1 MLKRFGASS
10 KHRKAAGALKSPTI
24 VVAGQP
30 ETNEEEPAS
39 IIEHNKVTF
48 VCEGSVRCAGFPL
61 GRGCRVEMMD
71 CS

>member
-24 VVAGQP
+24 IVAGQP

-39 IIEHNKVTF
+39 IIEHNKVTL
-48 VCEGSVRCAGFPL
+48 VCEAFQWEVSDAPVCFWAGAAVL
-61 GRGCRVEMMD
+61 R
-71 CS
+71 